1 MFDGYHVYVRLKDF
15 SVYEPAGVCRTV
27 QEVLDYAHRAKR
39 KLSSIDTV
47 GVWWYGPNN
56 TRIGWDDV
64 FEWGY
69 SRA

>member
-1 MFDGYHVYVRLKDF
+1 MFDGYHVYVRLNDF
-15 SVYEPAGVCRTV
+15 SVFEPVRVYQNV
-27 QEVLDYAHRAKR
+27 QDVLDYAHAIK
-39 KLSSIDTV
+39 KHLSSVDTV
-47 GVWWYGPNN
+47 GVWWYGPRN